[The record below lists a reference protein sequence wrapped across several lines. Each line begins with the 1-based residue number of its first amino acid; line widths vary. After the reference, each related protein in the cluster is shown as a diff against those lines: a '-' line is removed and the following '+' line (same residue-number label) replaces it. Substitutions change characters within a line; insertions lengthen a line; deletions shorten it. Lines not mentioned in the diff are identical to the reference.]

1 MTADV
6 SERPSESL
14 APPSEGAQAHRWPA
28 RLVGGVTGLVRAAI
42 VVALAAILTL
52 TVLQVLDRHF
62 FRYGDFA
69 FDQYSRVAL
78 VWLAFLGIAMGF
90 RERVNIRIDLLDHF
104 LPDRFAKRLRTV
116 LDVVVLAV
124 AASLIWV
131 GWQLLEVGSFQ
142 VVMDTPLTYQVMYAA
157 LLAGLILLCLFLVLR
172 LADVITAGRLGLDA
186 KARDDHDRL

>member
-1 MTADV
+1 
-6 SERPSESL
+6 
-14 APPSEGAQAHRWPA
+14 
-28 RLVGGVTGLVRAAI
+28 VTGLVRAAV
-42 VVALAAILTL
+42 VVALAAILIL
-52 TVLQVLDRHF
+52 TVLQVMDRHF
-62 FRYGDFA
+62 FHYGDFA

-104 LPDRFAKRLRTV
+104 LPNRAAKWLRTV

-131 GWQLLEVGSFQ
+131 GWQLLEVGAFQ

-157 LLAGLILLCLFLVLR
+157 LLAGLILLCFFLLLR
-172 LADVITAGRLGLDA
+172 LADLVTAGRFGLDA
-186 KARDDHDRL
+186 RARDDHDRP